1 MNSVR
6 QQELWVVSHKPNC
19 SLVQTSVNM
28 LRGMS
33 PRQPSPLF
41 QGPANA
47 GKYAIRCLVPDL
59 PPVSALL
66 PYLERIE
73 QNRWYSNFG
82 PLLLEYENRLAGLTG
97 VSAVGGQCVTV
108 SSGTAAL
115 ELGIAALDLPAGSR
129 ALLPAL
135 TFPATLLAVLRCG
148 LEPVLCDVS
157 PETWALTPE
166 IALASLKYR
175 DCRLVLPVATFGSPL
190 AADAWDRF
198 ALTTEVSV
206 LIDAAAAL
214 GLQQIGRSANVVFS
228 LHATKPLGIGEGGV
242 FVTSDADLAERVRR
256 ITNFGFER
264 GVVIYPGG
272 TNAKLSEYAAAV
284 GLAQLDRWPELLN
297 RRLAGWL
304 KYRSVLDE
312 LSGVR
317 VQAGLDQHPPAVISV
332 NLPADASHAASA
344 LAAVGIET
352 RRWYLPPLHHHP
364 LFASTDRVGPDGGTS
379 LPVTEQ
385 LARHNLG
392 VPFHVYLSDDDM
404 ETISGSLGTC
414 LDAC

>member
-1 MNSVR
+1 
-6 QQELWVVSHKPNC
+6 
-19 SLVQTSVNM
+19 
-28 LRGMS
+28 MS

-47 GKYAIRCLVPDL
+47 GRHAIRCLVPDL

-82 PLLLEYENRLAGLTG
+82 PLLPEYENRLAGLTG

-214 GLQQIGRSANVVFS
+214 GL
-228 LHATKPLGIGEGGV
+228 
-242 FVTSDADLAERVRR
+242 D
-256 ITNFGFER
+256 FG
-264 GVVIYPGG
+264 
-272 TNAKLSEYAAAV
+272 A
-284 GLAQLDRWPELLN
+284 
-297 RRLAGWL
+297 
-304 KYRSVLDE
+304 SVAF
-312 LSGVR
+312 G
-317 VQAGLDQHPPAVISV
+317 
-332 NLPADASHAASA
+332 ASFGAS
-344 LAAVGIET
+344 LAAT
-352 RRWYLPPLHHHP
+352 LLAACLLRPSPRPTARPPTTT
-364 LFASTDRVGPDGGTS
+364 STS
-379 LPVTEQ
+379 K
-385 LARHNLG
+385 NL
-392 VPFHVYLSDDDM
+392 L
-404 ETISGSLGTC
+404 
-414 LDAC
+414 

>member
-1 MNSVR
+1 
-6 QQELWVVSHKPNC
+6 
-19 SLVQTSVNM
+19 M
-28 LRGMS
+28 LRGMN

-47 GKYAIRCLVPDL
+47 GKHAIRCLVPDL
-59 PPVSALL
+59 PPVSALV

-82 PLLLEYENRLAGLTG
+82 PLLREYENRLGEMTG
-97 VSAVGGQCVTV
+97 ASRVEGGCVTF

-115 ELGIAALDLPAGSR
+115 ELGITALGLAPGSR
-129 ALLPAL
+129 VLLPAF

-148 LEPVLCDVS
+148 SEPVLCDVC
-157 PETWALTPE
+157 PETWTLTPD
-166 IALASLKYR
+166 IVLACLQYR
-175 DCRLVLPVATFGSPL
+175 DCKLVLPVATFGHPL
-190 AADAWDRF
+190 PADAWDRF
-198 ALTTEVSV
+198 SATSDIPV
-206 LIDAAAAL
+206 LIDAAAGL
-214 GLQQIGRSANVVFS
+214 GLQQIGRSANVAFS

-256 ITNFGFER
+256 ITNFGFDR
-264 GVVIYPGG
+264 GVVTYSGG

-297 RRLAGWL
+297 RRLASWL
-304 KYRSVLDE
+304 KYRSALDE
-312 LSGVR
+312 LPGVR
-317 VQAGLDQHPPAVISV
+317 VQAGFDQYPPAVVSV
-332 NLPADASHAASA
+332 NLSVDASHAASA
-344 LAAVGIET
+344 LAAVGIQT

-364 LFASTDRVGPDGGTS
+364 SFANIDRIGPHGGTS

-392 VPFHVYLSDDDM
+392 LPFHTRLSDDNM
-404 ETISGSLGTC
+404 ETIARALGAVLNTN
-414 LDAC
+414 